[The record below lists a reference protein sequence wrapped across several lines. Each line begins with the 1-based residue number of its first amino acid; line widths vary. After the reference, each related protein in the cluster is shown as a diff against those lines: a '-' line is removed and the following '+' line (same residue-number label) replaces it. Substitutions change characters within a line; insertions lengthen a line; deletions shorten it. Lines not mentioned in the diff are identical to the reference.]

1 MVQDEITLRVGIF
14 EEMKVAQRQNPE
26 HHVRD
31 RKRVQPGRR
40 SQEDEGRKQKPMEGL
55 LLMEI

>member
-1 MVQDEITLRVGIF
+1 
-14 EEMKVAQRQNPE
+14 MKVAQKQSPE

-31 RKRVQPGRR
+31 RKRTRPGRR

-55 LLMEI
+55 LLKESLEIQCS